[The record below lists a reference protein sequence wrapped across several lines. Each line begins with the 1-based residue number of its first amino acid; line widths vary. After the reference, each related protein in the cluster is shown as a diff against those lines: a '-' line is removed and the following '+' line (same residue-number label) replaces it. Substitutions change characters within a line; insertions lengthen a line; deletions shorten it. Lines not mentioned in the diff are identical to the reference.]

1 MRKTVLFI
9 CSILILSSDCVIA
22 IPFPAELETAID
34 DFQKDCNQRKS
45 DLKAVLTGKFH
56 PSVKKDVDTILNQ
69 LNEHT
74 SGITSLYYNFK
85 MGYVSAETD
94 EERGNTKTHL
104 AEIQDFKLQ
113 CKNMVDELAIRA
125 QELKKSTG
133 ETKANHLDTN

>member
-1 MRKTVLFI
+1 MRKTVLFGL
-9 CSILILSSDCVIA
+9 SVLIMSPDFATA

-34 DFQKDCNQRKS
+34 DFQKDCNKRKS

-56 PSVKKDVDTILNQ
+56 PSVKKDVDAILNQ

-104 AEIQDFKLQ
+104 AEIQDFRLQ

-125 QELKKSTG
+125 QELKTRTN
-133 ETKANHLDTN
+133 ETKSRSSTH